1 MYSHFRGPQGS
12 FSTLSIDSHTLTFV
26 YRTLFSAS
34 RFRLMASGFCLVQ
47 RTGVFSSGTPR
58 LVMPNSCFKDTRTL
72 SFLWHPVLFKAVCSL
87 LEVETCVRE
96 FGGSLQFLILITNVS
111 LTDDAIDSRDT
122 TPLAVERLRP
132 NDISR
137 VKFSG
142 YLRTLFSISFSFAR
156 FLVDL
161 TRLSRLAAT
170 WQKNAER
177 VASTWKY

>member
-1 MYSHFRGPQGS
+1 M
-12 FSTLSIDSHTLTFV
+12 
-26 YRTLFSAS
+26 
-34 RFRLMASGFCLVQ
+34 
-47 RTGVFSSGTPR
+47 
-58 LVMPNSCFKDTRTL
+58 
-72 SFLWHPVLFKAVCSL
+72 
-87 LEVETCVRE
+87 RE